1 MGWVA
6 RIRNLG
12 RRGKVGAEIDEE
24 LRAHVEMAVED
35 GVRAGLS
42 EEEARRAAR
51 MRFGNPV
58 AMRERT
64 VGADAA
70 LGLENLG
77 RDVKFALR
85 LMKKSPGFAASVVAT
100 LTLAIGVNTAVFSML
115 DGFLLRKLPY
125 PGPDRVAAFMTHEEG
140 IGAHSRRF
148 FSQDDDGTD
157 TTTWRAL
164 EQTVTAATVA
174 AYGDQ
179 FSQADGINL
188 DAGSAGN
195 HAAVYVHSARV
206 SENYFEVL
214 GIQPYLGRGFSADE
228 DRAGGPNAAVLS
240 YGLWHTVFHDNRAI
254 VGQTIEV
261 KGAPFTVV
269 GVLPAGAVTPNPA
282 QIWVPVRA
290 GDPHGVCAGGDN
302 CGVLMRLKPG
312 ASWRQVAAQ
321 LAHLPLPD
329 YMDSGDKTWFF
340 AQPLQQYQ
348 SKDMRPKV
356 EVLMLAVGL
365 ILLIACANLAGLTLV
380 RVAERTQEI
389 ATRLALG
396 ASQAAVLRQI
406 WVESLMLGL
415 AGAGVG
421 LCVAVLI
428 QTGLQRL
435 LPAWMIPAGGLALDW
450 RVLGFS
456 LGAALVT
463 SVIFGVLPALAIR
476 RVDVRAALAAG
487 NRSVSGGTGRL
498 RRMLI
503 GAEVA
508 LTVVLLAASGLLVRT
523 LVHLETLPP
532 GFDPHNVMTAKAS
545 LDDARYRESANFRPL
560 VTESIAAMKRIPG
573 VEDAAMG
580 LATPYERGLN
590 TGIVVTDGP
599 LSGTNEAKT
608 GSNAAYVTPGYF
620 RVLRIGVLAGRTFT
634 DGDTASSERV
644 AIVNEAFAR
653 RFFHEANAVG
663 QHFRMMGSSDPRALT
678 IVGVVED
685 VVKQPGEYPTA
696 PLATE
701 PVYYIPAAQVN
712 DPPWWHVWFEPSW
725 IVRTRGPVA
734 DLTGEMQRA
743 LASVD
748 PNLPIS
754 GFYSMDELMDEEL
767 QTQRIEVLLMGV
779 LAGLALLLS
788 AVGIYALVSHL
799 VVQRTREIGIRLA
812 LGSPLGE
819 AIRHIASSGVMAA
832 CGGAGVG
839 LVCSIFALRV
849 MKSAIYGVEP
859 YDPVTLTAVPLL
871 LMAIAGVASLLPA
884 LRVARID
891 PAVTL
896 RAE

>member
-12 RRGKVGAEIDEE
+12 RRGKVDAEIEEE

-35 GVRAGLS
+35 GIRAGLS

-51 MRFGNPV
+51 VRFGNPV
-58 AMRERT
+58 VMRERT

-70 LGLENLG
+70 LGLESLG

-85 LMKKSPGFAASVVAT
+85 QMRKSTGFAASVVAT

-125 PGPDRVAAFMTHEEG
+125 PEPGRIAALMTHEEG
-140 IGAHSRRF
+140 IGAHSRQF
-148 FSQDDDGTD
+148 FTQDDDGTD
-157 TTTWRAL
+157 TATWKAL
-164 EQTVTAATVA
+164 EENVTAATVA
-174 AYGDQ
+174 AYGDE

-206 SENYFEVL
+206 SQNYFQVL
-214 GIQPYLGRGFSADE
+214 GIQPYLGRGFSAEE

-254 VGQTIEV
+254 VGQTIEL
-261 KGAPFTVV
+261 KGEPFTVA

-290 GDPHGVCAGGDN
+290 GDRDGVCGGGDN

-312 ASWRQVAAQ
+312 ASWQEVAAQ
-321 LAHLPLPD
+321 LAHLPRPD
-329 YMDSGDKTWFF
+329 YMDAGYKTWFY
-340 AQPLQQYQ
+340 AQPLQQYATRE
-348 SKDMRPKV
+348 MRPMV
-356 EVLMLAVGL
+356 ELLMLAVGL

-380 RVAERTQEI
+380 RIAQRTQEI

-396 ASQAAVLRQI
+396 ASQAVVLRQI
-406 WVESLMLGL
+406 WVESLVLGL
-415 AGAGVG
+415 LGSGAG
-421 LCVAVLI
+421 LCVAVL
-428 QTGLQRL
+428 TEAGLRRV
-435 LPAWMIPAGGLALDW
+435 LPAWMIPAGGFALDW

-456 LGAALVT
+456 LGAAVAT
-463 SVIFGVLPALAIR
+463 SLLFGILPAFTIR
-476 RVDVRAALAAG
+476 RVDLRAALASS
-487 NRSVSGGTGRL
+487 NRSVSGGTGRM
-498 RRMLI
+498 RRFLT
-503 GAEVA
+503 GGEVA
-508 LTVVLLAASGLLVRT
+508 LTVVLLAAAGLLVRT

-532 GFDPHNVMTAKAS
+532 GFDPHNVMTATAS
-545 LDDARYRESANFRPL
+545 LNDARYREGATFRAL
-560 VTESIAAMKRIPG
+560 MTESVAAMKRIPG
-573 VEDAAMG
+573 VEDAAVG

-590 TGIVVTDGP
+590 TGIAIMDGP
-599 LSGTNEAKT
+599 RAGTADT
-608 GSNAAYVTPGYF
+608 GSNTAYVTPGYF
-620 RVLRIGVLAGRTFT
+620 RVLRIPVLAGRPFT
-634 DGDTASSERV
+634 DGDTAASEPV
-644 AIVNEAFAR
+644 AVVNESFAR
-653 RFFHEANAVG
+653 AFFHDPNAVG
-663 QHFRMMGSSDPRALT
+663 RHFEFRGSSGGRSLT
-678 IVGVVED
+678 IVGVVQD
-685 VVKQPGEYPTA
+685 VVKQPAEVPAA

-701 PVYYIPAAQVN
+701 PVFYIPATQVI
-712 DPPWWHVWFEPSW
+712 DPADWHVWFQPSW

-734 DLTGEMQRA
+734 GLTAEMQKA
-743 LASVD
+743 LSSVD
-748 PNLPIS
+748 PNLPFS
-754 GFYSMDELMDEEL
+754 GFYSMDELMDREL

-812 LGSPLGE
+812 LGSPLNE
-819 AIRHIASSGVMAA
+819 AIGHIASSGLMAA
-832 CGGAGVG
+832 CGGAGAG
-839 LVCSIFALRV
+839 LVCSFFALRV
-849 MKSAIYGVEP
+849 MKSAIYGVQP

-871 LMAIAGVASLLPA
+871 LLAIAGMASLLPA

-891 PAVTL
+891 PATTL